1 MVTRNGRRKAR
12 EPSASSPTPPRSR
25 HRQRAQTATLR
36 RRERESAAASEIR
49 ARARHEVKIPRTRCA
64 QTHRGEKSS
73 SRSCTTPG
81 RERDSCL
88 CVHRCQLTNGGK
100 SAAAAQNRRAS
111 GAASACG
118 RTRVAPH
125 AASWPKRL
133 TRSALSR
140 PPSPLVPTPAPAEPS
155 WPSMSRAARPVK
167 GGALGLTRERRKRSP
182 AAVPRRCQ
190 DEDDVSR
197 ASDSAVEGRSGTRRG
212 TGTAESARGHK
223 RGGSRQ
229 RQRPLVRVGVIRAL
243 LSLVLTV

>member
-1 MVTRNGRRKAR
+1 MHN
-12 EPSASSPTPPRSR
+12 SW
-25 HRQRAQTATLR
+25 
-36 RRERESAAASEIR
+36 
-49 ARARHEVKIPRTRCA
+49 ARARLLPLCSPVSAYERRQERCCSPKQA
-64 QTHRGEKSS
+64 CFGGSERVWQDEGGT
-73 SRSCTTPG
+73 SRRVLAEAPDALSPLAPAFSTSPDTCP
-81 RERDSCL
+81 
-88 CVHRCQLTNGGK
+88 
-100 SAAAAQNRRAS
+100 RRAE
-111 GAASACG
+111 
-118 RTRVAPH
+118 
-125 AASWPKRL
+125 L
-133 TRSALSR
+133 
-140 PPSPLVPTPAPAEPS
+140 AEHVEGGE
-155 WPSMSRAARPVK
+155 PVK